1 MANYI
6 TGFQTSEG
14 VKQYDY
20 NALGN
25 RPSSVTDATNTVISP
40 NADYA
45 EVGEWADGNPTA
57 EDRLGYFVAIVEVGD
72 NTIKIR
78 KATSTDDVR
87 GVAVYNPAFSGNASR
102 DKYGEDGELLAQ
114 YNYIGVMGIVK
125 VIDNGLCS
133 VNGRCMPG
141 NDGTAVP
148 STNNMGYAVLERVDD
163 THVLIAVEP
172 GADMIQRVKT
182 DIEDI
187 DAAPPIVLS
196 AEGEGVTITGS
207 AKHRLQGLKICGKT
221 TQKGTPAPDAPI
233 PLENVGDDGVM
244 AKVEG
249 ANLIPFPDSKSAT
262 QNGITAT
269 FKDSK
274 ITLSGT
280 STANVWLTA
289 FTMSLNAGEY
299 TLSSDSIPA
308 NVTVYIFSSA
318 EYFSIRSGAL
328 VKTKTFPQGNYNF
341 VIEVTAA
348 NVTLNSTFQ
357 VMLNKGT
364 TAIPYQPYSQQQII
378 TTIPNGICGIP
389 VTSGGNYTDT
399 NGQQWIA
406 DEIDLERGVLI
417 KRTHTQV
424 FKGTEPFSALGSTG
438 DANAFF
444 YLVDSSIKP
453 YVVENEGFSLSSHF
467 EAKRIIS
474 STTDVGHQIRKV
486 STGEQYRVLFRPQN
500 ASGMTAAQ
508 FQTWLKSNPTTVT
521 YALATST
528 EIPLSAEDIEA
539 FKSVHTNYPTTVITS
554 DNDAYMSVKYVVDT
568 KTYIDNKL
576 SELVASIKEGG

>member
-25 RPSSVTDATNTVISP
+25 RPASVTDATSTVISP

-57 EDRLGYFVAIVEVGD
+57 EDRLGYFVAIAEVGD

-148 STNNMGYAVLERVDD
+148 SANNMGYAVLERVDA

-182 DIEDI
+182 DIEAI

-207 AKHRLQGLKICGKT
+207 AKYRLQGFNVLGKT
-221 TQKGTPAPDAPI
+221 TQNGTPAPDAPI
-233 PLENVGDDGVM
+233 PLENVGGEGVV
-244 AKVEG
+244 ANVESG
-249 ANLIPFPDSKSAT
+249 NAIPFPNNKSVQVNGVTATINDSKVT
-262 QNGITAT
+262 I
-269 FKDSK
+269 K
-274 ITLSGT
+274 GT
-280 STANVWLTA
+280 STASAWITA
-289 FTMSLNAGEY
+289 FNMTLQGGEY
-299 TLSSDSIPA
+299 TLSSDSIPSD
-308 NVTVYIFSSA
+308 VGVYVFSNDK
-318 EYFSIRSGAL
+318 YFSINKSKPIRTEIIPSG
-328 VKTKTFPQGNYNF
+328 TYGF
-341 VIEVTAA
+341 VVEVTKAGISVD
-348 NVTLNSTFQ
+348 NTFQ
-357 VMLNKGT
+357 VMLNKG
-364 TAIPYQPYSQQQII
+364 AKALPYQPYSQQQII
-378 TTIPNGICGIP
+378 TTTPNGLCGIP
-389 VTSGGNYTDT
+389 VSSGGNYTDA
-399 NGQQWIA
+399 NGQQWIC
-406 DEIDLERGVLI
+406 DEIDFERGVLI
-417 KRTHTQV
+417 KRTHTQT

-474 STTDVGHQIRKV
+474 STNDVGHQIRKV

-576 SELVASIKEGG
+576 SELVASIKEGS

>member
-1 MANYI
+1 MNILHISVINKVATYQQRDGAIVCGNSDYQI
-6 TGFQTSEG
+6 EFTFDDEWNASTYKTARFVYSRGSELIHQDVDFTG
-14 VKQYDY
+14 
-20 NALGN
+20 
-25 RPSSVTDATNTVISP
+25 NTVIAPVLTKTTEVYVGIYAGELRTSTPAVIPCKLSILCESGSP
-40 NADYA
+40 AIPSPEIDARIMQLLNTAISLEERA
-45 EVGEWADGNPTA
+45 EQAAV
-57 EDRLGYFVAIVEVGD
+57 
-72 NTIKIR
+72 
-78 KATSTDDVR
+78 KATEAAKSC
-87 GVAVYNPAFSGNASR
+87 GISSPA
-102 DKYGEDGELLAQ
+102 
-114 YNYIGVMGIVK
+114 
-125 VIDNGLCS
+125 
-133 VNGRCMPG
+133 
-141 NDGTAVP
+141 
-148 STNNMGYAVLERVDD
+148 
-163 THVLIAVEP
+163 
-172 GADMIQRVKT
+172 
-182 DIEDI
+182 
-187 DAAPPIVLS
+187 IVLS
-196 AEGEGVTITGS
+196 ASGEGVTITDS
-207 AKHRLQGLKICGKT
+207 ASRTIQGLNMFGKT
-221 TQKGTPAPDAPI
+221 MQNGTPAPDAPI

-249 ANLIPFPDSKSAT
+249 GNLIPFPDSKSAT

-280 STANVWLTA
+280 STATVWLTA
-289 FTMSLNAGEY
+289 FTMSLDAGEY
-299 TLSSDSIPA
+299 TLSSDSIPGK
-308 NVTVYIFSSA
+308 VTVYIFSNT
-318 EYFSIRSGAL
+318 EYFSIKSDAL
-328 VKTKTFPQGNYNF
+328 VKTKIFPQGNYNF
-341 VIEVTAA
+341 VIEISA
-348 NVTLNSTFQ
+348 NVTLNDEFR

-389 VTSGGNYTDT
+389 VTSGGNYTDA

-417 KRTHTQV
+417 KRTHTQT

-474 STTDVGHQIRKV
+474 STTDAGHQIRKV

-576 SELVASIKEGG
+576 SELVASVKESG